1 MGSSVNPVYAAF
13 DLLWL
18 DGEDLRSYPLRERMK
33 LLEGCLRQSPERLL
47 YVNDV
52 EEQGEE
58 LFRQGCQMYLEGIV
72 CEPRLSLYRGK

>member
-1 MGSSVNPVYAAF
+1 LSS
-13 DLLWL
+13 
-18 DGEDLRSYPLRERMK
+18 
-33 LLEGCLRQSPERLL
+33 LEGCLRQPPERIL
-47 YVNDV
+47 YANDV